1 MNQRSASERC
11 NFINDS
17 YNVEGSCRNADYG
30 LIRLTLANIAHHAA
44 IRYQEARKQSE
55 ANALPI
61 HILESAFPDTPYE
74 YLDTG

>member
-17 YNVEGSCRNADYG
+17 YSVEGSCRNADYG
-30 LIRLTLANIAHHAA
+30 LIRLALANIAHHAA
-44 IRYQEARKQSE
+44 ICYQEARKQSE

-61 HILESAFPDTPYE
+61 HILENAFPLYE
-74 YLDTG
+74 YLDSG